1 MRRAVIVDV
10 VRSPFGRG
18 RPGGAL
24 DGVHPVDLY
33 AQVLQALVR
42 RTGVDPALIE
52 DVITGC
58 VIQVAEQSGNIG
70 RQAVLAAGF
79 PESVPAVTLDR
90 KCGSAQQAFDFA
102 AQGVIAGAYDLVI
115 AGGVEMMSLVPMR
128 ANRMGKDNEG
138 PAFHRRYPEGLVRQ
152 GVSAELIA
160 ARWGI
165 GREAMDAFALESHRR
180 AVAAEDRGATARAIT
195 PVDVPAPDGL
205 RRVERDEGPR
215 RDSSLEKLGALRP
228 AFEDAATAMRFPEIR
243 WSVTAGNSSQ
253 VTDGAAAVLIAE
265 ESVAVRLG
273 LKPRAAITHFALA
286 GDDPVMMLT
295 AIMPA
300 TRKILE
306 RAGMPLDRIDCF
318 EVNEAFA
325 SVVLAWLKETG
336 ANPDRVNRWG
346 GAIALGHPV
355 GASGGRLLA
364 NLLGTLEEIGRSLR
378 PADDVRVRRHG
389 QRDADRAF
397 VKRAQALR
405 FAPPLT
411 KITCP

>member
-10 VRSPFGRG
+10 VRSPFGRA

-33 AQVLQALVR
+33 AQVLQALVQ
-42 RTGVDPALIE
+42 RTGADPAMVE

-79 PESVPAVTLDR
+79 PDGVPAVTLDR

-102 AQGVIAGAYDLVI
+102 AQGVLAGAYDLVI

-128 ANRMGKDNEG
+128 VNRMGKDNEG

-180 AVAAEDRGATARAIT
+180 AIAAEERGATAQAIT
-195 PVDVPAPDGL
+195 PVDIPVPDGL

-228 AFEDAATAMRFPEIR
+228 AFEDAATAARFPEIR

-273 LKPRAAITHFALA
+273 LRPRAAITHFALA

-295 AIMPA
+295 AIIPA

-306 RAGMPLDRIDCF
+306 RASMPLDRIDCF

-336 ANPDRVNRWG
+336 ANPDRINRWG

-364 NLLGTLEEIGRSLR
+364 NLLGTLEETGGRYGLQTMCESGGMANATLIE
-378 PADDVRVRRHG
+378 
-389 QRDADRAF
+389 
-397 VKRAQALR
+397 L
-405 FAPPLT
+405 L
-411 KITCP
+411 